1 LPESHLIAPLRHIN
15 LPAHRVVQMPEV
27 NLNNSRRTFARN
39 RIFPVFQS
47 ADGRDPFQMPGA
59 ADTR

>member
-15 LPAHRVVQMPEV
+15 MPAHRVVQMPEA
-27 NLNNSRRTFARN
+27 NLKKGRRTFAGN
-39 RIFPVFQS
+39 RIFTLFQS
-47 ADGRDPFQMPGA
+47 ADGRDPFQIPGG